1 MKITHAEC
9 TALNIPFYAKHVDH
23 AMARANTHNERVWV
37 FRLETDN
44 GLVSITDGH
53 GHSTLDGLIGKN
65 PWSLLWNDD
74 IGFGP
79 QVAVFD
85 LCGQDAGV
93 PIHALLGNKLRDR
106 CPLSW
111 WDIDMAPENWIKEAK
126 ESLKRGYTSFKMK
139 ARPWWDIIGQ
149 IDAVSEVVPSDYK
162 FDVDFNGFLLTQA
175 KAEKILLQL
184 DQRINVGIYE
194 SPFYLFKDRKGAQM
208 LRERIQ
214 NPIVDHFRDE
224 LWEGQVSDGF
234 VIGGGATATM
244 RQGIMAAALNKPF
257 WLQMVGA
264 GMTTTFAAHIGSV
277 LSHAQL
283 PYITCHELWKSDLL
297 KNRINVVDGYMTVL
311 DKPGLGV
318 EADLKAIEKYTVDPK
333 EPTSGERYRA
343 KKRILR
349 VVWPG
354 IGKNTRVWEFTD
366 ESIYQ
371 PEFYKGNLPGF
382 EREVHLDVEE
392 DDGSASFKKAHNK
405 IAAAEALVAR
415 APKGV

>member
-1 MKITHAEC
+1 MKITHAERI
-9 TALNIPFYAKHVDH
+9 ALNIPFYAEHVDH

-37 FRLETDN
+37 YRLETDN
-44 GLVSITDGH
+44 GMVSITDGH
-53 GHSTLDGLIGKN
+53 GASDTEGLIGKN

-93 PIHALLGNKLRDR
+93 PIHVLLGNKLRDR

-111 WDIDMAPENWIKEAK
+111 WDIDMSPENWVKEAK

-139 ARPWWDIIGQ
+139 ARPWWDILEQ
-149 IDAVSEVVPSDYK
+149 IDTVSEVVPADYK

-175 KAEKILLQL
+175 RAEQILTQL

-194 SPFYLFKDRKGAQM
+194 SPYYLFKDRKGAQM

-214 NPIVDHFRDE
+214 KPIVDHFREE
-224 LWEGQVSDGF
+224 LWVDQVSDGF
-234 VIGGGATATM
+234 VVGGGASGTT
-244 RQGIMAAALNKPF
+244 RQAIMCAALNKPF
-257 WLQMVGA
+257 WLQMVGS

-283 PYITCHELWKSDLL
+283 PYITCHELWKTDLL
-297 KNRINVVDGYMTVL
+297 KKRINVVDGYMPVP

-318 EADLKAIEKYTVDPK
+318 EVDLKAIEKYRVDPD
-333 EPTSGERYRA
+333 EPTSGDRYRA

-354 IGKNTRVWEFTD
+354 VGKKTRVWEFTS
-366 ESIYQ
+366 ENIYQ

-382 EREVHLDVEE
+382 ERGVHLEIIE
-392 DDGSASFKKAHNK
+392 DDRSSSFKKAHAK
-405 IAAAEALVAR
+405 LLALEATVAR
-415 APKGV
+415 VPKGI